1 MRKLASS
8 NAANDAQ
15 ILAICPAHYALTL
28 LSGRW
33 KIALVWYVHTGLNRF
48 GRLQQKMPGITT
60 KMLSQQLRELEQ
72 DGLLTRTVYAQVPP
86 RVEYALTALGCALL
100 PILEQLQ
107 TWGEQQQAQ
116 LGQPVPQPY
125 NSN

>member
-1 MRKLASS
+1 MRKLTSS

-60 KMLSQQLRELEQ
+60 KMLSQQLRELER
-72 DGLLTRTVYAQVPP
+72 DGLLHRQVFAQVPP
-86 RVEYALTALGCALL
+86 RVEYALTAVGRALL
-100 PILEQLQ
+100 PLLEHLQ
-107 TWGEQQQAQ
+107 AWGEQQQAHQ
-116 LGQPVPQPY
+116 AQA
-125 NSN
+125 SS